1 MKHTVTKRVSTGV
14 IRPTRAARL
23 LVATVSVVMRE
34 LSFILV
40 AQNYEHFLQIA
51 ASYHGDANNT
61 SSVASVV
68 PETTKMKMQQETP
81 FGKLANQRSTVCTFS
96 FFCV

>member
-1 MKHTVTKRVSTGV
+1 V
-14 IRPTRAARL
+14 
-23 LVATVSVVMRE
+23 LVATVPVVKRE

-61 SSVASVV
+61 SSMASVV
-68 PETTKMKMQQETP
+68 PEMTKIKIQQETP
-81 FGKLANQRSTVCTFS
+81 FGKLANQRTSVCTLS

>member
-1 MKHTVTKRVSTGV
+1 MPIGI
-14 IRPTRAARL
+14 IRPNKAARL
-23 LVATVSVVMRE
+23 FVATVPVVMRE
-34 LSFILV
+34 LSFILG

-61 SSVASVV
+61 SSLASVV

-81 FGKLANQRSTVCTFS
+81 FGKLANQRSTVCTLLS
-96 FFCV
+96 LSSVYKDYL

>member
-1 MKHTVTKRVSTGV
+1 
-14 IRPTRAARL
+14 
-23 LVATVSVVMRE
+23 MRE

-61 SSVASVV
+61 SLASVV
-68 PETTKMKMQQETP
+68 PETTKMKMRQETP
-81 FGKLANQRSTVCTFS
+81 FGKLANQRSTVFTFLS
-96 FFCV
+96 LSSVFKDYL